1 MRDSTSTAVEP
12 GAIVSG
18 NLAWALFFM
27 FAATG
32 LKMLTEGLT
41 TDRDGLAIYGG
52 ALLLLSFVF
61 GQWPGL
67 AALRSKRGYGLL
79 QWLVGLV
86 GFAAMARSMFV
97 FGMEFAS

>member
-1 MRDSTSTAVEP
+1 MPEP
-12 GAIVSG
+12 TTTVAEAGTG
-18 NLAWALFFM
+18 LPGTLAWALFFV

-52 ALLLLSFVF
+52 ALMLMSFVF

-67 AALRSKRGYGLL
+67 AALRSKRGYVVL
-79 QWLVGLV
+79 QWLVGLM
-86 GFAAMARSMFV
+86 GFVAMLRSIFV
-97 FGMEFAS
+97 FGMGFMS

>member
-1 MRDSTSTAVEP
+1 MRESPATAVAP
-12 GAIVSG
+12 GGVVSG
-18 NLAWALFFM
+18 TLGWALFFT

-41 TDRDGLAIYGG
+41 TGRDGLAICGG
-52 ALLLLSFVF
+52 ALMLLSFVF

-67 AALRSKRGYGLL
+67 AALRSKRGYGVL

-86 GFAAMARSMFV
+86 GFAAMARSVFV